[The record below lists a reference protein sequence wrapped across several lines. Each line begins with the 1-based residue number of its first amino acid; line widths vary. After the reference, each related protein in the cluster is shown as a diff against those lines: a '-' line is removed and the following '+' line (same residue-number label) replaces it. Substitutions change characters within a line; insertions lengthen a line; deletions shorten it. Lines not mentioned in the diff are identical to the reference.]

1 MIAFP
6 LPWKWI
12 AIGGA
17 ALITILAAMGLYA
30 WGAHQLRTLVTEA
43 REEAKE
49 ARDQFWRAA
58 IAESNATAEAARA
71 ASANARAQAE
81 ATARAEIDR
90 LRVQL
95 TDMEKANAA
104 LPDGDLCGIDAERL
118 RLLR

>member
-17 ALITILAAMGLYA
+17 VLLALIAAMGLYA
-30 WGAHQLRTLVTEA
+30 YASHQLRTLVSEA
-43 REEAKE
+43 RQEAMD
-49 ARDQFWRAA
+49 ARDAFWKGQ
-58 IAESNATAEAARA
+58 IAESNAQAEAARA

-90 LRVQL
+90 LRTQL
-95 TDMEKANAA
+95 TELEKANAA
-104 LPDGDLCGIDAERL
+104 LPGGDACGIDAERL

>member
-1 MIAFP
+1 MIQFP

-17 ALITILAAMGLYA
+17 ILGSLVLMSGLYA
-30 WGAHQLRTLVTEA
+30 YGAHQLRSTINEA

-90 LRVQL
+90 LRTQL
-95 TDMEKANAA
+95 TELETANAA
-104 LPDGDLCGIDAERL
+104 LPGGDACGIDADRL